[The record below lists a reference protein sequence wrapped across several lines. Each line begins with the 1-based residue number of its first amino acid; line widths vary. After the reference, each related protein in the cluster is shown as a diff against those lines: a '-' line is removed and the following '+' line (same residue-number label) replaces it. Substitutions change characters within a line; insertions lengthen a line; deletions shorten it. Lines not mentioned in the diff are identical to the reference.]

1 MTVGAVSGYHFTMKT
16 RVALLIFYL
25 LFLSTVAFADPVDE
39 LERALRSDPSYKVRA
54 QAAIVLG
61 NLKDPRGVPL
71 LLRALQ
77 DPEASVRVVAAS
89 ALGKLGDPAA
99 LAALRACMSD
109 TELPVRTA
117 AGKAISA
124 IEAGRDP
131 GRSGTAS
138 GGRPRFALEV
148 SPTMGSKGDPKLAQ
162 YAHAQILSQ
171 LRQLNNIAL
180 TPEPGVPRYFI
191 DTTISRVSASPP
203 KGNRVT
209 VECDVGVI
217 IATYPT
223 HAMKVMAQVGGCLD
237 EANDPKGIAE
247 AKNFCLSDAAKQ
259 VAEKV
264 QSYLKGVQ

>member
-1 MTVGAVSGYHFTMKT
+1 M
-16 RVALLIFYL
+16 LIIC
-25 LFLSTVAFADPVDE
+25 FLSTAAYADHIDE
-39 LERALRSDPSYKVRA
+39 LDRALRSDPSYKVRV

-71 LLRALQ
+71 LLRALR
-77 DPEASVRVVAAS
+77 DPEVSVRVVAAS
-89 ALGKLGDPAA
+89 SLGKLGDPSA
-99 LAALRACMSD
+99 LAALRASMSD
-109 TELPVRTA
+109 VELPVRTA
-117 AGKAISA
+117 AGKAIAA

-131 GRSGTAS
+131 SPSGGAS
-138 GGRPRFALEV
+138 GGRHHFALEV

-162 YAHAQILSQ
+162 YAHAQIVSQ
-171 LRQLNNIAL
+171 LRQLRNVTL
-180 TPEPGVPRYFI
+180 TPEPGASRYFV
-191 DTTISRVSASPP
+191 DTTISRVSTSSP

-217 IATYPT
+217 IAAYPA
-223 HAMKVMAQVGGCLD
+223 HSMKAMAQVGGCLD

-264 QSYLKGVQ
+264 QNYLKGVQ

>member
-1 MTVGAVSGYHFTMKT
+1 MKT
-16 RVALLIFYL
+16 RVALLIFCL
-25 LFLSTVAFADPVDE
+25 LSTTVLADNVGE

-71 LLRALQ
+71 LLKALH

-89 ALGKLGDPAA
+89 ALGKLGDPSA
-99 LAALRACMSD
+99 LAALRASMSD
-109 TELPVRTA
+109 AELLVRTA
-117 AGKAISA
+117 AGKAIGA

-131 GRSGTAS
+131 GRSSGAS
-138 GGRPRFALEV
+138 GGRHHFALEV
-148 SPTMGSKGDPKLAQ
+148 SPTMGGKGDPKLAQ

-171 LRQLNNIAL
+171 LRQLNNVAL

-191 DTTISRVSASPP
+191 DTTISRVSASAP

-217 IATYPT
+217 IATYPA
-223 HAMKVMAQVGGCLD
+223 HVMKVMAQVGGCLD

-264 QSYLKGVQ
+264 QTYLKGVQ